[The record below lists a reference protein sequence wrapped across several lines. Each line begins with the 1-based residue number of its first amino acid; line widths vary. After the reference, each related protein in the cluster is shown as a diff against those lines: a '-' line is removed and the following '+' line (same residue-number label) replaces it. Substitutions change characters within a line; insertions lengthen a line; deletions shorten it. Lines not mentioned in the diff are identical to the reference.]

1 MVSGNNQ
8 VKFNSSVSGGT
19 INGTYSISS
28 GFCAGDSGTFSLARG
43 TPPLKL
49 GNAIQYTTNGFP
61 LGKTA
66 IGDLNGDGLNDVV
79 TMESGFVEHYILI
92 YYQNTSNNLDDPVVL
107 ELLDTNTRSFALG
120 DVNGDDKTD
129 LVVSG
134 MATEWQVGYPGRLVI
149 YYQNISTGELNFG
162 LEITVSTGLVG
173 DVTIA
178 DLNSDGRED
187 IAVLAEWTTTPGMG
201 NVALFYQNSDGTL
214 AAESLYD
221 ATPVVFTGELHAAD
235 MDSDGDIDLVLPT
248 GLLQFA
254 VIKQDSTQTPA
265 VLLSTPDYYSVQT
278 SYWGSFDAFAVG
290 DLDGDGS
297 SDVAVLD
304 PGNNGYLNLFYQ
316 NDTGTL
322 DGPFLT
328 TIQPTPFGIEIADI
342 DNDGENEILG
352 DASGYVFVFER
363 EGSPPFSSYT
373 TYTFPTISFGG
384 STVHQAL
391 SVGDVTGDGYA
402 DAVVTWGGEG
412 LYVLPAVLNCTP

>member
-1 MVSGNNQ
+1 MGGHAFHQKSSNLTIIQTGRQ
-8 VKFNSSVSGGT
+8 MKKF
-19 INGTYSISS
+19 I
-28 GFCAGDSGTFSLARG
+28 
-43 TPPLKL
+43 
-49 GNAIQYTTNGFP
+49 
-61 LGKTA
+61 
-66 IGDLNGDGLNDVV
+66 
-79 TMESGFVEHYILI
+79 
-92 YYQNTSNNLDDPVVL
+92 
-107 ELLDTNTRSFALG
+107 
-120 DVNGDDKTD
+120 
-129 LVVSG
+129 
-134 MATEWQVGYPGRLVI
+134 
-149 YYQNISTGELNFG
+149 
-162 LEITVSTGLVG
+162 
-173 DVTIA
+173 
-178 DLNSDGRED
+178 
-187 IAVLAEWTTTPGMG
+187 
-201 NVALFYQNSDGTL
+201 
-214 AAESLYD
+214 
-221 ATPVVFTGELHAAD
+221 
-235 MDSDGDIDLVLPT
+235 
-248 GLLQFA
+248 
-254 VIKQDSTQTPA
+254 
-265 VLLSTPDYYSVQT
+265 
-278 SYWGSFDAFAVG
+278 YWGSFDAFAVG

-412 LYVLPAVLNCTP
+412 LYVLPAVLNCTPWKQYLILKNYSDVLKQ